1 MGRVNDLDQKLEAS
15 RELVPK
21 FICDRI
27 AWPESSGMDI
37 LALIFSL
44 VVFKSG
50 PVTIETNIVD
60 LSFTQYPLSHK
71 VTVRVAVW

>member
-1 MGRVNDLDQKLEAS
+1 
-15 RELVPK
+15 
-21 FICDRI
+21 
-27 AWPESSGMDI
+27 MDI

-71 VTVRVAVW
+71 ITVRVAVW